1 MEQKR
6 KRVKRVSRM
15 LVEAEPRYVSIV
27 NHPANLTPFKDI
39 KMEQEINPAP
49 LKAEEPANTS
59 GDTVANVCKK
69 ESNFTDGGVVKEF
82 VFGPSFKSEEDVKAY
97 MDQNNWNGYTISKV
111 EGGFVATSEVKE
123 NLVDERIIAITDDVS
138 VCVAKVQE
146 PESKEEPSENK
157 KLAEV
162 TMKSET
168 SEPAELTQKF
178 EAMLAYGN
186 TLDEALSSGMD
197 AYPTP
202 VGFSEMFETFYNVL
216 YVIYSNPEVVD
227 KDAYLK
233 KACADFADILVKLN
247 ALTTALLGSA
257 DLAKKEAGEQ
267 WLNAMKKEKGL
278 KMAEQENKEVEAVKE
293 ETVAAEAPVETPAE
307 PAAEPAAE
315 TPAEEAPAEQPNAA
329 EEAPVAPAE
338 PEAVAEAPNA
348 EASKEEVKSEGTE
361 VAELRSKVEELQK
374 TIEELMSKAQKAE
387 ESGADVEASPSK
399 KSEIFET
406 SGCASNENAEK
417 ELAVKAEKAK
427 TFRSQLS
434 GILGL

>member
-69 ESNFTDGGVVKEF
+69 EANFTEGGVVKEF
-82 VFGPSFKSEEDVKAY
+82 VFGPSFKSEESVKEY
-97 MDQNNWNGYTISKV
+97 MELNNWTGFTISKV
-111 EGGFVATSEVKE
+111 EGGFVATSETQE

-146 PESKEEPSENK
+146 PEVKEEPVDNK

-168 SEPAELTQKF
+168 SEPTELTQKY

-186 TLDEALSSGMD
+186 TIDEALAAGTD

-247 ALTTALLGSA
+247 ALTTALLGST

-278 KMAEQENKEVEAVKE
+278 KMAEQETKEVEAVKE
-293 ETVAAEAPVETPAE
+293 EAPVE
-307 PAAEPAAE
+307 AAPTEATTEPAAE
-315 TPAEEAPAEQPNAA
+315 TPAEAPAEQPNAA

-338 PEAVAEAPNA
+338 PEAVTEAPSA
-348 EASKEEVKSEGTE
+348 EASNEEVKSEGTE
-361 VAELRSKVEELQK
+361 IADLRSKMEEMQK
-374 TIEELMSKAQKAE
+374 TIDELMSKAQKAE

-427 TFRSQLS
+427 AFRSQLS
-434 GILGL
+434 GILGF